1 MKRSAAEVGFDWV
14 NKLLL
19 SLLGCLTLYPF
30 LYVFGLSISPPQEV
44 HLIGLQLFPFHPT
57 FRIYE
62 KVLSLPHLLDSYVF
76 TALRTVLGV
85 AITVLVTTLTAY
97 PLARRTFPH
106 RSFFMKLMVFS
117 MLFNGGV
124 IPSYLLVKQLG
135 LMDSVWA
142 LVLPCA
148 ISGFQVIV
156 VRNFF
161 EAIPGEI
168 AESARIDGAGEYGI
182 YVRIVLPLSAPILA
196 VVCLWAAVHHWNAWF
211 DAMIYISD
219 VKKQVLSLFLR
230 RNILDESATTAS
242 DMTMLDPLLV
252 TPKNLEAAMIMAVSM
267 PILLAYPFVQNY
279 FAQGILLGSVKG

>member
-1 MKRSAAEVGFDWV
+1 M